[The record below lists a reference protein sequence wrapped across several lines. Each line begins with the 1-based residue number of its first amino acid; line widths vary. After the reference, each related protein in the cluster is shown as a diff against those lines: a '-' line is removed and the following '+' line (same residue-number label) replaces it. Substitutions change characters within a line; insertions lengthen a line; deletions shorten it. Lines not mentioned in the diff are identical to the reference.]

1 MIIDFKSGKQT
12 ERMRLKRDERRDG
25 MDDEER
31 GSEVGR
37 RRSTRK
43 EGAGEAAITNITK
56 LVRAD
61 MLIKL
66 TFGRSD

>member
-31 GSEVGR
+31 GWIR
-37 RRSTRK
+37 RR
-43 EGAGEAAITNITK
+43 EG
-56 LVRAD
+56 R
-61 MLIKL
+61 
-66 TFGRSD
+66 